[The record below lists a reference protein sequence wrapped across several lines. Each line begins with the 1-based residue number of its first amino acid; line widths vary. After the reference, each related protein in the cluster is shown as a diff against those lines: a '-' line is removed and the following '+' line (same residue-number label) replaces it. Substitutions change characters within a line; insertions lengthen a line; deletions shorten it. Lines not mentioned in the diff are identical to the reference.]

1 MSQLKGLH
9 YQIWRHKKQI
19 LDLDATQKKKKG
31 AAYFELPEDL
41 DQEWIEEHQKALIE
55 EQRTKI
61 EKKFEKDNE
70 KRKADKEKPLGNS
83 ELKERLKVLKE
94 METMYKKEN
103 KTNKVE
109 AGPRDTV
116 EGLHKKIEALEKR
129 IENHKA
135 QMEDREGNKEVAL
148 GTSKIVSPSMIS
160 CLVHIHTDKKDRT
173 TSIRASQLC
182 SPRNSMCRLRS
193 SFRKPCETSS
203 AGLSRPSRTRTTGLS
218 KLLGSCLC
226 RNTWLSIIALRF
238 TIYMRYTRK
247 RFTSG
252 CCVEA

>member
-148 GTSKIVSPSMIS
+148 GTSKIVRLSTLS
-160 CLVHIHTDKKDRT
+160 CLVHIHANKMTELHRPAPHGRVRQEIRCADREVLLENPT
-173 TSIRASQLC
+173 RQVPLGYQD
-182 SPRNSMCRLRS
+182 RRGRGRLDFLS
-193 SFRKPCETSS
+193 LSNKSFEPC
-203 AGLSRPSRTRTTGLS
+203 
-218 KLLGSCLC
+218 LGG
-226 RNTWLSIIALRF
+226 NT
-238 TIYMRYTRK
+238 
-247 RFTSG
+247 
-252 CCVEA
+252 